1 MINRFSNL
9 KRLESALARSP
20 VTALL
25 GARQTGKTT
34 LALQYLKDNPG
45 QYLDLESHSDL
56 TRLSNP
62 ELYLSS
68 LEGLVVIDEVQR
80 RPDLFAVIRSIV
92 DRHPGKVIFLLL
104 GSASPDIIKGVS
116 ESLAGR
122 LAFVDLSGLSI
133 EEVGA
138 DEINVLWS
146 RGGFPPAYTAS
157 DDSGSFAWREDFIRT
172 FLERD
177 LPQLGYPL
185 PASTMRRFW
194 MMLASCH
201 GQLLNLSAIG
211 RAMGISHTS
220 VTRYL
225 DILEGAYVIRRLQPW
240 YANIRKRQV
249 KASKLYLRDSGILHA
264 LLGIRN
270 YDDLVGNQVAGHSWE
285 GFAVGEVIQAFNT
298 DRLFFWRT
306 QQNAELD
313 ILLFWNG
320 KRFGF
325 EIKFSENPRPGRSAR
340 IAIEDLNLDHL
351 WCIYPGE
358 DVIPIDEDITLWP
371 LRRLFSHPLLL
382 DMT

>member
-34 LALQYLKDNPG
+34 LALQYFKNNPG
-45 QYLDLESHSDL
+45 QYLDLESHSDQL
-56 TRLSNP
+56 RLLNP

-68 LEGLVVIDEVQR
+68 LEGLVVIDEIQR
-80 RPDLFAVIRSIV
+80 RPDLFTIIRSIV
-92 DRHPGKVIFLLL
+92 DRYPGRNKFLLL

-201 GQLLNLSAIG
+201 GQVLNLSAIG

-240 YANIRKRQV
+240 HANIRKRQV

-264 LLGIRN
+264 LLGIRD
-270 YDDLVGNQVAGHSWE
+270 YDDLVGNRVAGHSWE
-285 GFAVGEVIQAFNT
+285 GFVAEEIIQAFNT

-340 IAIEDLNLDHL
+340 IAIEDLDLDHL

-358 DVIPIDEDITLWP
+358 EVIPIDEDITLWP
-371 LRRLFSHPLLL
+371 LRNLYSHPLLPESR
-382 DMT
+382 

>member
-45 QYLDLESHSDL
+45 QYLDLESYSDQL
-56 TRLSNP
+56 RLSNP

-80 RPDLFAVIRSIV
+80 RPDLFTVIRSIV
-92 DRHPGKVIFLLL
+92 DRYPGRNKFLLL

-157 DDSGSFAWREDFIRT
+157 GDSGSFAWREDFIRT

-201 GQLLNLSAIG
+201 GQVLNLSAIG
-211 RAMGISHTS
+211 RSMGISHTS

-240 YANIRKRQV
+240 HANIRKRQV

-264 LLGIRN
+264 LLGIRD

-285 GFAVGEVIQAFNT
+285 GFVVEEVIQAFNT

-340 IAIEDLNLDHL
+340 IAIEDLDLDHL

-358 DVIPIDEDITLWP
+358 EVIPIDEDITLWP
-371 LRRLFSHPLLL
+371 LRNLYSHPLLPKFR
-382 DMT
+382 

>member
-1 MINRFSNL
+1 
-9 KRLESALARSP
+9 RSP

-34 LALQYLKDNPG
+34 LALQYLKSNPG
-45 QYLDLESHSDL
+45 QYLDLESYSDQL
-56 TRLSNP
+56 RLSNP
-62 ELYLSS
+62 EMYLSS

-92 DRHPGKVIFLLL
+92 DRHPGKVTFLLL

-122 LAFVDLSGLSI
+122 LAFVDISGLSI
-133 EEVGA
+133 EEVGT

-201 GQLLNLSAIG
+201 GQVLNLSAIG
-211 RAMGISHTS
+211 RAMGISHTT
-220 VTRYL
+220 VTRYI

-249 KASKLYLRDSGILHA
+249 KSSKLYLRDSGILHA
-264 LLGIRN
+264 LLGIRD

-285 GFAVGEVIQAFNT
+285 GFVAGEIIQAFNT

-340 IAIEDLNLDHL
+340 IAIEDLKLEHL

-358 DVIPIDEDITLWP
+358 EVIPVDANITLWP
-371 LRRLFSHPLLL
+371 LRNLYSHPLLPEL
-382 DMT
+382 S

>member
-45 QYLDLESHSDL
+45 QYIDLESHSDQL
-56 TRLSNP
+56 RLSNP

-92 DRHPGKVIFLLL
+92 DRHPGTVTFLLL

-157 DDSGSFAWREDFIRT
+157 DDQGSFAWREDFIRT

-194 MMLASCH
+194 MMLSSCH
-201 GQLLNLSAIG
+201 GQVLNLSAIG
-211 RAMGISHTS
+211 RAMGISHTT

-249 KASKLYLRDSGILHA
+249 KASKLYIRDSGILHT
-264 LLGIRN
+264 LLGIGN

-285 GFAVGEVIQAFNT
+285 GFVVEEIIQAFNT

-325 EIKFSENPRPGRSAR
+325 EIKLSENPRPGRSAR
-340 IAIEDLNLDHL
+340 IAIEDLELEHL

-358 DVIPIDEDITLWP
+358 EVIPIDEDITFWP

-382 DMT
+382 T

>member
-1 MINRFSNL
+1 MINRFSNM
-9 KRLESALARSP
+9 KRLESALVRSP

-45 QYLDLESHSDL
+45 QYLDLESHSDK

-80 RPDLFAVIRSIV
+80 RPDLFTVIRSIV
-92 DRHPGKVIFLLL
+92 DMYPEKVTFLLL

-157 DDSGSFAWREDFIRT
+157 DDSDSFAWREDFIRT

-201 GQLLNLSAIG
+201 GQVLNLSAIG

-249 KASKLYLRDSGILHA
+249 KAPKLYLRDSGILHT

-285 GFAVGEVIQAFNT
+285 GLVVGEIIQAFNT

-340 IAIEDLNLDHL
+340 IAIKDLNLDHL
-351 WCIYPGE
+351 WCIYPGKE
-358 DVIPIDEDITLWP
+358 VIPIDEDITLWP
-371 LRRLFSHPLLL
+371 LRSLFSHPLLL
-382 DMT
+382 S